1 MAAEPGPLLDKLR
14 RDVDAAVAEKRA
26 SALRAAGELHAEAA
40 RMAAAR
46 RAARL
51 AERER
56 QAQLLGDAARAH
68 ATQRL
73 RFAQLTARADAVE
86 RIFGEASRQLE
97 SLAGHPGL
105 PALLE
110 GSLRAALACLPEE
123 KLAVRCAGATARTCG
138 RRSRASRPTPACART
153 RRFRCAIAETADGA
167 ISVDALRQRLARL
180 RPQLAIALVSASK
193 EAPHERLGRSD
204 HPRARPR
211 HAPLAA
217 GPAGRAAHQ
226 RQRGRARA
234 AAGRAGDGARA
245 AAGDRA
251 GRSAARAALAAPR
264 RRSLGLLASW
274 AGPRIDALGPLFD
287 EEDRRS
293 LRALVRG
300 VFTGQSPELRQ
311 RGLLPTPAL
320 PLRALEQ
327 LARAGDISTITA
339 ALVAWRH
346 PFGPVLA
353 DEARRPHPQ
362 LLQLEMGLARVFAA
376 RARAVADAGDGPMAL
391 FVERTLDLSNLA
403 AAQVLAEN
411 ATDLDASTFFV
422 AGGRLIAVDDL
433 VFAAKCKSAIELAAR
448 LAARVEGTPLEP
460 ALDPTRRGRADALLD
475 AQVSEFQR
483 ASLRAPLS
491 SAPVILFLLLQRRE
505 LRAVQ
510 RILWNLALGV
520 PQPLVERA
528 TGGAA

>member
-1 MAAEPGPLLDKLR
+1 MQPAQLA
-14 RDVDAAVAEKRA
+14 
-26 SALRAAGELHAEAA
+26 ALRTSANVGALAQQLVALALVPAPLPGTALDAPQLELLL
-40 RMAAAR
+40 RR
-46 RAARL
+46 RAANIS
-51 AERER
+51 
-56 QAQLLGDAARAH
+56 GC
-68 ATQRL
+68 
-73 RFAQLTARADAVE
+73 
-86 RIFGEASRQLE
+86 SP
-97 SLAGHPGL
+97 AGP
-105 PALLE
+105 
-110 GSLRAALACLPEE
+110 
-123 KLAVRCAGATARTCG
+123 V
-138 RRSRASRPTPACART
+138 RAST
-153 RRFRCAIAETADGA
+153 RW
-167 ISVDALRQRLARL
+167 
-180 RPQLAIALVSASK
+180 
-193 EAPHERLGRSD
+193 
-204 HPRARPR
+204 
-211 HAPLAA
+211 AA
-217 GPAGRAAHQ
+217 
-226 RQRGRARA
+226 
-234 AAGRAGDGARA
+234 
-245 AAGDRA
+245 
-251 GRSAARAALAAPR
+251 
-264 RRSLGLLASW
+264 
-274 AGPRIDALGPLFD
+274 FD

-391 FVERTLDLSNLA
+391 FVERTWIFEPRRRA
-403 AAQVLAEN
+403 G
-411 ATDLDASTFFV
+411 
-422 AGGRLIAVDDL
+422 AGGERHRSRREHVLRRRRPLIAVDDS

-483 ASLRAPLS
+483 AALRAPLS